1 MEMDCLC
8 SGQFQMSKERDQDS
22 FPFSSFIPSTLFFFV
37 ACQVNW
43 NRQLE
48 MDPTGLCS
56 LEPKGVVQTIDET
69 HAMVL
74 DTLVAISS
82 LGSTMMWIALSLL
95 PTSTSF
101 DMWLCSWRVERGTR
115 LQEDWFLS
123 VEKVWYSMDAV
134 KWIHFTS
141 RRYEDPCRRASAAT
155 EKWEFTSSSAP
166 RARRIATTATEM

>member
-1 MEMDCLC
+1 
-8 SGQFQMSKERDQDS
+8 MSKERDQDS

-82 LGSTMMWIALSLL
+82 LGSTMM
-95 PTSTSF
+95 
-101 DMWLCSWRVERGTR
+101 
-115 LQEDWFLS
+115 
-123 VEKVWYSMDAV
+123 
-134 KWIHFTS
+134 
-141 RRYEDPCRRASAAT
+141 
-155 EKWEFTSSSAP
+155 
-166 RARRIATTATEM
+166 